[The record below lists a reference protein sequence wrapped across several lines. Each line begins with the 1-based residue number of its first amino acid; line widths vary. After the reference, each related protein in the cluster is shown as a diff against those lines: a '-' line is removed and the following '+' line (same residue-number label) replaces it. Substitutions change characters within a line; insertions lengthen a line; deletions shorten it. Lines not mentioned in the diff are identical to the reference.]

1 MILGFAMNKKEAE
14 KKIDKLRLEID
25 KQRYNYHVLDKETMD
40 EAVLDGLKS
49 DLFKLELAYPDLITP
64 DSPTQRVA
72 GEPLD
77 KFEKVSHLLPMV
89 SLFDAF
95 SKDDM
100 TAWQKRNENYL
111 KRLFKED
118 YYCELKLDGLA
129 ISIRYQSKKLSL
141 AATRGNGRIGE
152 NVSLNTRTIASV
164 PLAIRSISEKELLN
178 IGIEKDKVSKLL
190 SYINSGKLE
199 VRGEAIIKKS
209 VFRKLNKDNLKAGRI
224 EFANTRNAVAGSI
237 RQLDPKVT
245 ASRRLD
251 FFAYD
256 LIFPQEERG
265 ALVHYKHHLD
275 DLLRLLGFKVLAN
288 NSIAKNLEEV
298 FTFYTKVEK
307 EREALDFEIDGVV
320 VKVND
325 LRMWPKLGVVGKAP
339 RYMMAYKFSAEQART
354 KLLDVI
360 WQLGRTGVLTPIAVL
375 EPVRVGGALISRA
388 TLHNFDEINRLGIKI
403 NDTLILE
410 RSGDVIPKIISVIK
424 SLRIGNEKI
433 IKVPSKCPRCEGEVE
448 RLSGEVAYRCIN
460 PNCYAVSLR
469 QIYHFVSKGGADLAG
484 LGPKLIEQFMASAL
498 IKDAS
503 DLYTLK
509 KSDLLGLE
517 RIGEK
522 KADNIVEL
530 ISARKNIE
538 LAHFIYALGIRHVGE
553 ETASTLASDFLKT
566 QRELKASLSEGVL
579 PSTLSTYFRKQSL
592 DYLSN
597 LADIGE
603 VVANSIYDYFNN
615 EDNLNFITKLE
626 KNDLRL
632 KINSSLDGTLGGQN
646 QAIKDK
652 TFVLTGT
659 LSSLTRQ
666 AAKDRIKALGGKT
679 KESITKDLDYLVYG
693 DSPGSKLAK
702 AKEAGIKTLNESE
715 FIDLLDKKQ

>member
-1 MILGFAMNKKEAE
+1 MNKLEAE
-14 KKIDKLRLEID
+14 KKIEKLRKEID

-72 GEPLD
+72 GEALD

-95 SKDDM
+95 SEDDM
-100 TAWQKRNENYL
+100 VAWQKRNENYL
-111 KRLFKED
+111 KRAFKED

-152 NVSLNTRTIASV
+152 NVSQNVRTIASV
-164 PLAIRSISEKELLN
+164 PLAIRSVSEKELLN
-178 IGIEKDKVSKLL
+178 IGIEKNNLAKLL

-209 VFRKLNKDNLKAGRI
+209 IFKKLNKNNVKAGKAKL
-224 EFANTRNAVAGSI
+224 ANTRNAVAGSI
-237 RQLDPKVT
+237 RQLDPKIT
-245 ASRRLD
+245 ASRQLD

-265 ALVHYKHHLD
+265 SLIYYKHQLD
-275 DLLRLLGFKVLAN
+275 GLLRLLGFKVLAN

-298 FTFYTKVEK
+298 FAFYTQVEK
-307 EREALDFEIDGVV
+307 KREALDFEIDGVV

-325 LRMWPKLGVVGKAP
+325 LRLWPTLGVVGKAP
-339 RYMMAYKFSAEQART
+339 RYMMAYKFSAEQAET
-354 KLLDVI
+354 KLLDVV

-403 NDTLILE
+403 NDTIILE
-410 RSGDVIPKIISVIK
+410 RSGDVIPKITSLIK
-424 SLRIGNEKI
+424 SLRIGNEKT

-448 RLSGEVAYRCIN
+448 RLSGEVAYRCTN

-484 LGPKLIEQFMASAL
+484 LGPKLIEQFMASGL
-498 IKDAS
+498 IKDAA

-509 KSDLLGLE
+509 KSDLLELE

-522 KADNIVEL
+522 KADNIVKL
-530 ISARKNIE
+530 ISERKKID

-553 ETASTLASDFLKT
+553 ETAATLASDFLKT
-566 QRELKASLSEGVL
+566 EKEHKLSLSEEVS
-579 PSTLSTYFRKQSL
+579 PSALSAYFKSRSQE
-592 DYLSN
+592 YLSN

-615 EDNLNFITKLE
+615 DDNLKFIAKLE
-626 KNDLRL
+626 KNGLKL
-632 KINSSLDGTLGGQN
+632 KINSSLDSSIVGKNEEVEG
-646 QAIKDK
+646 K

-679 KESITKDLDYLVYG
+679 KDSIRKDLGYLVYG
-693 DSPGSKLAK
+693 DSPGSKLTK
-702 AKEAGIKTLNESE
+702 AKKAGIKTLNESE
-715 FIDLLDKKQ
+715 FIELLNKE

>member
-1 MILGFAMNKKEAE
+1 MNKLEAE
-14 KKIDKLRLEID
+14 KKIEKLRKEID

-72 GEPLD
+72 GEALD

-95 SKDDM
+95 SEDDM
-100 TAWQKRNENYL
+100 VAWQKRNENYL
-111 KRLFKED
+111 KRAFKED

-152 NVSLNTRTIASV
+152 NVSQNVRTIASV
-164 PLAIRSISEKELLN
+164 PLAIRSVSEKELLN
-178 IGIEKDKVSKLL
+178 IGIEKNNLARLL

-209 VFRKLNKDNLKAGRI
+209 IFKKLNKNNVKAGKAKL
-224 EFANTRNAVAGSI
+224 ANTRNAVAGSI
-237 RQLDPKVT
+237 RQLDPKIT
-245 ASRRLD
+245 ASRQLD

-265 ALVHYKHHLD
+265 SLIYYKHQLD
-275 DLLRLLGFKVLAN
+275 GLLRLLGFKVLAN

-298 FTFYTKVEK
+298 FAFYTQVEK
-307 EREALDFEIDGVV
+307 KREALDFEIDGVV

-325 LRMWPKLGVVGKAP
+325 LRLWPTLGVVGKAP
-339 RYMMAYKFSAEQART
+339 RYMMAYKFSAEQAET
-354 KLLDVI
+354 KLLDVV

-403 NDTLILE
+403 NDTIILE
-410 RSGDVIPKIISVIK
+410 RSGDVIPKITSLIK
-424 SLRIGNEKI
+424 SLRIGNEKT

-448 RLSGEVAYRCIN
+448 RLSGEVAYRCTN

-484 LGPKLIEQFMASAL
+484 LGPKLIEQFMTSGL
-498 IKDAS
+498 IKDAA

-509 KSDLLGLE
+509 KSDLLELE

-522 KADNIVEL
+522 KADNIVKL
-530 ISARKNIE
+530 ISERKKID

-553 ETASTLASDFLKT
+553 ETAATLASDFLKT
-566 QRELKASLSEGVL
+566 EKEHKLSLSEEVS
-579 PSTLSTYFRKQSL
+579 PSALSAYFKSRSQE
-592 DYLSN
+592 YLSN

-615 EDNLNFITKLE
+615 DDNLKFIAKLE
-626 KNDLRL
+626 KNGLKL
-632 KINSSLDGTLGGQN
+632 KINSSLDSSIVGKNEEVEG
-646 QAIKDK
+646 K

-679 KESITKDLDYLVYG
+679 KDSIRKDLDYLVYG
-693 DSPGSKLAK
+693 DSPGSKLTK
-702 AKEAGIKTLNESE
+702 AKKAGIKTLNESE
-715 FIDLLDKKQ
+715 FIELLNKE

>member
-1 MILGFAMNKKEAE
+1 MNKLEAE
-14 KKIDKLRLEID
+14 KKIEKLRKEID

-72 GEPLD
+72 GEALD

-95 SKDDM
+95 SEDDM
-100 TAWQKRNENYL
+100 VAWQKRNENYL
-111 KRLFKED
+111 KRAFKED

-152 NVSLNTRTIASV
+152 NVSQNVRTIASV
-164 PLAIRSISEKELLN
+164 PLAIRSVSEKELLN
-178 IGIEKDKVSKLL
+178 IGIEKNNLAKLL

-209 VFRKLNKDNLKAGRI
+209 IFKKLNKNNVKAGKAKL
-224 EFANTRNAVAGSI
+224 ANTRNAVAGSI
-237 RQLDPKVT
+237 RQLDPKIT
-245 ASRRLD
+245 ASRQLD

-265 ALVHYKHHLD
+265 SLIYYKHQLD
-275 DLLRLLGFKVLAN
+275 GLLRLLGFKVLAN

-298 FTFYTKVEK
+298 FAFYTQVEK
-307 EREALDFEIDGVV
+307 KREALDFEIDGVV

-325 LRMWPKLGVVGKAP
+325 LRLWPTLGVVGKAP
-339 RYMMAYKFSAEQART
+339 RYMMAYKFSAEQAET
-354 KLLDVI
+354 KLLDVV

-403 NDTLILE
+403 NDTIILE
-410 RSGDVIPKIISVIK
+410 RSGDVIPKITSLIK
-424 SLRIGNEKI
+424 SLRIGNEKT

-448 RLSGEVAYRCIN
+448 RLSGEVAYRCTN

-484 LGPKLIEQFMASAL
+484 LGPKLIEQFMTSGL
-498 IKDAS
+498 IKDAA

-509 KSDLLGLE
+509 KSDLLELE

-522 KADNIVEL
+522 KADNIVKL
-530 ISARKNIE
+530 ISERKKID

-553 ETASTLASDFLKT
+553 ETAATLASDFLKT
-566 QRELKASLSEGVL
+566 EKEHKLSLSEEVS
-579 PSTLSTYFRKQSL
+579 PSALSAYFKSRSQE
-592 DYLSN
+592 YLSN

-615 EDNLNFITKLE
+615 DDNLKFIAKLE
-626 KNDLRL
+626 KNGLKL
-632 KINSSLDGTLGGQN
+632 KINSSLDSSIVGKNEEVEG
-646 QAIKDK
+646 K

-679 KESITKDLDYLVYG
+679 KDSIRKDLDYLVYG
-693 DSPGSKLAK
+693 DSPGSKLTK
-702 AKEAGIKTLNESE
+702 AKKAGIKTLNESE
-715 FIDLLDKKQ
+715 FIELLNKE